1 VCCHRKPK
9 SSLASDRDYKKNPM
23 VTFKIADDDEE
34 EAAADTQ
41 LLAADA
47 THSANTDASRV

>member
-1 VCCHRKPK
+1 
-9 SSLASDRDYKKNPM
+9 M